1 MLRAGSG
8 RLLKSDMMSWQ
19 FTEGGCQRCE
29 GYGKHR
35 KGTLKVPVARG
46 VLSEV
51 SLPYSKVSQP
61 QRD

>member
-19 FTEGGCQRCE
+19 FADGRCLRCE
-29 GYGKHR
+29 GYGKHK
-35 KGTLKVPVARG
+35 KGILKVPVAKG

-51 SLPYSKVSQP
+51 SLPYSKVSQL